1 MQSALDQA
9 MVENNAAAE
18 QRAREVHEMQQ
29 MVATGDGLSLGLGIV
44 LVLALIGAATYI
56 PAILSGD
63 YSGTSVL
70 MILFVIVAIL
80 LVFILIRRMRS

>member
-9 MVENNAAAE
+9 MVDNNAAAE

-29 MVATGDGLSLGLGIV
+29 MVATSDGLSLGLGIV
-44 LVLALIGAATYI
+44 LVLALIGAATYV

-63 YSGTSVL
+63 YSGASVL
-70 MILFVIVAIL
+70 MILFVVVAVL